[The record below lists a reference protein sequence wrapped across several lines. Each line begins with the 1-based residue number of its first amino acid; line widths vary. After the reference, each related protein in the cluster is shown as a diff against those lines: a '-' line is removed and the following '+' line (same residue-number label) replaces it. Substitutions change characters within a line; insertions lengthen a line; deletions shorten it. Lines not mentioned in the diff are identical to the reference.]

1 MKRLTMGLLAAT
13 ATAATFALAMP
24 ASAQA
29 ATPATASATA
39 SSSGYDYDDYWGP
52 VYSHNYKAKAKG
64 WIGVEWDHHQESNE
78 VHVRGKLYDLD
89 HRTYG
94 QGGKCAYVKIQ
105 AHRFDDHH
113 GYWAESEYYK
123 YCGAGGYKKF
133 HFSSHDVDGVRAKVC
148 QIGLYSKYPTRCGDW
163 EYLYTAESE

>member
-29 ATPATASATA
+29 ATPTTASATA

-113 GYWAESEYYK
+113 NYWAESEYYK

-148 QIGLYSKYPTRCGDW
+148 QIGLHSKYPTRCGDW